1 MKKKE
6 FWKYVLQLLIAILT
20 AIGTTMGVTSCLV

>member
-6 FWKYVLQLLIAILT
+6 FWKYVIQLIIAILT